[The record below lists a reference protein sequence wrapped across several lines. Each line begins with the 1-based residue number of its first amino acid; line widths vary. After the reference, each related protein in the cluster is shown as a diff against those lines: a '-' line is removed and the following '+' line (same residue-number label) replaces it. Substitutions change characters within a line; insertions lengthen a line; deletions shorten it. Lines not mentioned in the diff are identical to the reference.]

1 VNSNFA
7 GAILIF
13 SDYHLPVDLVD
24 LIDSLDL
31 GAFCAVPL
39 CCFELPFRE
48 LLPSQNL
55 SEPFAKSHGVSPTT
69 TTPGDQQALQQG
81 RPIGPANWQL
91 VP

>member
-31 GAFCAVPL
+31 GAFCAVSVL
-39 CCFELPFRE
+39 FRFA
-48 LLPSQNL
+48 L
-55 SEPFAKSHGVSPTT
+55 STL
-69 TTPGDQQALQQG
+69 GDQQALQQG